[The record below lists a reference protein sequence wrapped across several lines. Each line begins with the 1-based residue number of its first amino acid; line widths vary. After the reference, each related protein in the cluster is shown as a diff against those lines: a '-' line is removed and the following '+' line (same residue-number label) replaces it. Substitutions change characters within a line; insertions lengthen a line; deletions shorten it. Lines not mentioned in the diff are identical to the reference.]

1 MKIWTI
7 SVLLSILLSLPAV
20 CDATDPLDS
29 GGARVYNYW
38 FLEIPTGAGY
48 EGKAPESSAAKE
60 EGEAKPEETE
70 EQKKQD
76 KKVDDAIKKAWGG

>member
-29 GGARVYNYW
+29 GAARIYNYW
-38 FLEIPTGAGY
+38 LLEIPTGSGSEA
-48 EGKAPESSAAKE
+48 KASDSPASKE
-60 EGEAKPEETE
+60 EGEAKSEETK
-70 EQKKQD
+70 EQEKQD
-76 KKVDDAIKKAWGG
+76 KKVDDAIKKAWGE